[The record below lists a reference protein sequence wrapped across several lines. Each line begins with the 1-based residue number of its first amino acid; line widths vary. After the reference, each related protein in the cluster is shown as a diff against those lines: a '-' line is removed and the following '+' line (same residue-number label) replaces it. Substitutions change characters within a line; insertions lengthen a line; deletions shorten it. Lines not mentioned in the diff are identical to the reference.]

1 MFNEIMNL
9 VDSLESRYYV
19 DMCDNI
25 IENTENKYNIMIAI
39 DPIAIDP
46 ITIACSGLTIAAGG
60 VLNFENG
67 EQVATILLDETYLGM
82 DEEHKRFVIAHELGH
97 LVYQIEKF
105 KAGNYV
111 RNIEDEFE
119 ADEYAMEQVGLEV
132 TIEALNEIKSILK
145 EMCTPEEYLNEIDE
159 RIENLLNKNMVL
171 C

>member
-19 DMCDNI
+19 DMCDNT

-39 DPIAIDP
+39 DPI
-46 ITIACSGLTIAAGG
+46 TIACSGLAIAAGG

-97 LVYQIEKF
+97 LVCQIEKF

-132 TIEALNEIKSILK
+132 AIETLNEIKSILK
-145 EMCTPEEYLNEIDE
+145 EMCTPEECLNEIDE